1 MDYRLHLITSKF
13 KFWLYNLFREN
24 NKFLPKNLF
33 EKRFNKT
40 LKEKQNYQNS
50 NEENSLSLK
59 TEENNYSVKLSL
71 TKPFHISG
79 NSKTRPQSNYIET
92 SARNIKNNTIEN
104 SQKKELN
111 MIENNNISYS
121 KTYLSY
127 NMNIPFIQSNE
138 YKNICNNNY
147 IHDFNLDNGIIYKT
161 KNGYEYLLYIP
172 TFDLFMIKN
181 VKSIYYQNII
191 EKINEWNNLNNNK
204 NYLKIY
210 KTIENKNEDDISI
223 LIEQPLGYTLN
234 DIINSI
240 GFFDN
245 EMMKKIINKII
256 LNIPNEINE
265 NNNQFCA
272 CDLIF
277 DMNNKL
283 KFIPPIIRNIHSSH
297 KLCNCKITLLKLSKI
312 FNIKINTFFCLGM
325 IILKMISGNMKI
337 SSFKLLFLNYEK
349 IKNESQCCLLHT
361 LLYIENKFMDK
372 NQFLLKDLLK
382 LYPKD
387 IVNFLCLCTS
397 FYQTSIKNI
406 IDHYWLI
413 EKNNKYQRILLSFG
427 EILNLVQ
434 NNYSENNF
442 KTFDEF
448 YNNFDKIYKKLNHKF
463 TQNFK
468 EKLINKKNEI
478 LFISKSYNIE
488 KEVAVSKFINI
499 SNNIF

>member
-50 NEENSLSLK
+50 NDENSLNLK
-59 TEENNYSVKLSL
+59 NEENNYSVKLSL

-79 NSKTRPQSNYIET
+79 NNKIRPLSNYIE
-92 SARNIKNNTIEN
+92 SSSRSIKNNTIEN

-210 KTIENKNEDDISI
+210 KTIENKNE
-223 LIEQPLGYTLN
+223 EPLPQAPL
-234 DIINSI
+234 
-240 GFFDN
+240 
-245 EMMKKIINKII
+245 
-256 LNIPNEINE
+256 
-265 NNNQFCA
+265 A
-272 CDLIF
+272 
-277 DMNNKL
+277 
-283 KFIPPIIRNIHSSH
+283 
-297 KLCNCKITLLKLSKI
+297 
-312 FNIKINTFFCLGM
+312 
-325 IILKMISGNMKI
+325 
-337 SSFKLLFLNYEK
+337 
-349 IKNESQCCLLHT
+349 
-361 LLYIENKFMDK
+361 
-372 NQFLLKDLLK
+372 
-382 LYPKD
+382 
-387 IVNFLCLCTS
+387 
-397 FYQTSIKNI
+397 
-406 IDHYWLI
+406 
-413 EKNNKYQRILLSFG
+413 G
-427 EILNLVQ
+427 EGV
-434 NNYSENNF
+434 
-442 KTFDEF
+442 
-448 YNNFDKIYKKLNHKF
+448 
-463 TQNFK
+463 
-468 EKLINKKNEI
+468 
-478 LFISKSYNIE
+478 
-488 KEVAVSKFINI
+488 
-499 SNNIF
+499 